1 MSSRKIVESV
11 RPSAEPKIVGSVR
24 PSTEPNPG
32 AGPHIVAR
40 ALRVAAALGLAAA
53 LSACFRPL
61 YGPSASGVPVPAV
74 LAAIEVEEVTVP
86 PAFERFSHYLRS
98 ELVYDL
104 NGSGLPAEKRYRLA
118 LAFASRLETPIV
130 DTATGR
136 AQSATLVGDVT
147 YTLKSL
153 DGTKTVTTGKVTS
166 AASYDR
172 NVQRFATVRAARD
185 AEIRLARELADQIRT
200 RLAVA
205 VANQV

>member
-1 MSSRKIVESV
+1 MSSR
-11 RPSAEPKIVGSVR
+11 
-24 PSTEPNPG
+24 NL
-32 AGPHIVAR
+32 AR
-40 ALRVAAALGLAAA
+40 RVDHPAADSHRIARLLRIAAALGLAAA

-61 YGPSASGVPVPAV
+61 YGPTASGVPVPAV
-74 LAAIEVEEVTVP
+74 LAAIQVEEVAVP
-86 PAFERFSHYLRS
+86 PSFERFSHYLRS
-98 ELVYDL
+98 ELVFDL
-104 NGSGLPAEKRYRLA
+104 NGSGLPSEKRYRLA

-136 AQSATLVGDVT
+136 AQSATLIGDVT
-147 YTLKSL
+147 YTLTSL
-153 DGTKTVTTGKVTS
+153 DGSKTITTGKVTS

-185 AEIRLARELADQIRT
+185 AEIRLARDLADQVRT